1 MQEGGF
7 MSVGSS
13 KGKGLHL
20 DSVCINIFAPKG
32 TKAAYVE
39 PFSAFGKGW
48 ERNWDGKQKFTH
60 FGSEQETI
68 FQRGTR
74 MKIVRAYKDNGTIYL
89 DVDIIGQEVKD
100 LSYVTDYMIG
110 I

>member
-1 MQEGGF
+1 
-7 MSVGSS
+7 
-13 KGKGLHL
+13 
-20 DSVCINIFAPKG
+20 
-32 TKAAYVE
+32 
-39 PFSAFGKGW
+39 
-48 ERNWDGKQKFTH
+48 
-60 FGSEQETI
+60 
-68 FQRGTR
+68 